1 MTLIVVGEGDMSEVH
16 DTKINGVKAVE
27 SVSSSRRPKSKF
39 RYDPPDNE
47 RPYYDRLFRLA
58 MGLPLGVEENEQKQ
72 AAGNDNDDTKNN
84 DDDGVILSPGDAARF
99 FLTSGVPSDRLRLIW
114 NMAVAPAI
122 PYSKGVKP
130 PPAMRKCQFQ
140 SAVRLIQL
148 YQNKVTA
155 LNETLSVVD
164 DTKKVLKPVYFG
176 SLTRSIEGIHN
187 MKSSDNFAVTKSMN
201 DGDALA
207 IERAQT
213 YRTSNVKLDTDVRTV
228 AVNRSLNGTSFALA
242 NLTKEDGVAE
252 SRYLMSRVE
261 EMNYR
266 EAFTR
271 HCVTDGGRQ
280 YVYVDAAVSFFKRSG
295 VSRDVLGKVW
305 DIVTRNPNTG
315 KLDERE
321 FVVMSHLII
330 CMTKQGLAIPDVL
343 PMSLR
348 NWRVG
353 RSSRA
358 VSDNDEDNVVFNE
371 LMTDP
376 MSLESELRSLKL
388 LVNSLRAEVR
398 DLREIVMHGGHLING
413 DVSAGGPIRRMTPES
428 DAPNVDVEMYW
439 SEKNDNLDESK
450 EETSKLKKETVS
462 PLDLSELSSSF
473 RDQIT
478 LTKSMSS
485 NLRKSTT
492 GVSQHI
498 PPFHPRTQP
507 SSRRLTIPPQT
518 RQTIQQSQIGVLTVR
533 DSFQIGTSKS
543 TFCEPNGTHKSD
555 RPSQPGHMMSIL
567 KAPTYGQKDEQLDSQ
582 KKISMAKTKVG
593 RFNRSMRQAN
603 ENSTI

>member
-1 MTLIVVGEGDMSEVH
+1 MTLIVVEDMSEVH

-27 SVSSSRRPKSKF
+27 SGSSSRRPESKF

-58 MGLPLGVEENEQKQ
+58 RGSPRGVEENDQKQ
-72 AAGNDNDDTKNN
+72 DCDTNE
-84 DDDGVILSPGDAARF
+84 DEDGVILPPSDAARF

-140 SAVRLIQL
+140 NAVRLIQL

-187 MKSSDNFAVTKSMN
+187 MKSSNNFALTKSMN

-252 SRYLMSRVE
+252 SRYFMSRVE

-280 YVYVDAAVSFFKRSG
+280 YVYVDAAVSYFKRSG

-330 CMTKQGLAIPDVL
+330 CMTKRGLAIPDVL

-353 RSSRA
+353 LSSRA

-376 MSLESELRSLKL
+376 MMRLESELRSLKL

-413 DVSAGGPIRRMTPES
+413 DGPIRRMTPES

-450 EETSKLKKETVS
+450 EETSKLKKETTS

-473 RDQIT
+473 RDQIL

-498 PPFHPRTQP
+498 PPIHPRTQP

-555 RPSQPGHMMSIL
+555 RPSQPGRMMSIL
-567 KAPTYGQKDEQLDSQ
+567 KAPTYGQKDEQLDYKRRSVWQ
-582 KKISMAKTKVG
+582 KLKSVD
-593 RFNRSMRQAN
+593 
-603 ENSTI
+603 STEV